1 MNLDLAAIGNS
12 EQLLIMTV
20 NKADASFG
28 FLHMTIQPVFHI
40 TVAIKIVFALV
51 WVQAQKVGV
60 FLGINTN
67 SVVVLLG
74 LHLALRCAVTVTCK
88 SLAIMKDVALFA
100 EGIDDLIK
108 FCLELVG
115 FQILTPVVPTG
126 KEPVAVCV
134 HISSEITDQTG
145 LS

>member
-1 MNLDLAAIGNS
+1 MNLDLTAIGDS
-12 EQLLIMTV
+12 KQLLIMTV
-20 NKADASFG
+20 DKSDAPLS
-28 FLHMTIQPVFHI
+28 LTHVTIQPVFHI

-74 LHLALRCAVTVTCK
+74 LHLALRCAVAVTCK

-108 FCLELVG
+108 FRFELRG
-115 FQILTPVVPTG
+115 FQVIAKLKKDTEKGVTF
-126 KEPVAVCV
+126 K
-134 HISSEITDQTG
+134 IF
-145 LS
+145 